1 MTRYLSRVPASE
13 ACDPII
19 HPFHSIHACQTH
31 GSPSSGYASFDI
43 IQMQSSYAQDR
54 ARTSENLEFLD
65 LHLRLTPSSARTK
78 SEWDVHYEFECP
90 WKLTCISECRP
101 ATLQRSSIRTSF
113 NLRKYFTFSERTV
126 QIGPLRRTHHYAMA
140 SQTVGCIS
148 IFWFD
153 SHRTYERDV
162 TITIYFTHNLT

>member
-78 SEWDVHYEFECP
+78 SEWDVHYEYECP
-90 WKLTCISECRP
+90 MSVLGNLLVFQSADLRPYSAAASEHH
-101 ATLQRSSIRTSF
+101 LIYVNTSPSVKG
-113 NLRKYFTFSERTV
+113 RCKSA
-126 QIGPLRRTHHYAMA
+126 HCDAH
-140 SQTVGCIS
+140 
-148 IFWFD
+148 
-153 SHRTYERDV
+153 
-162 TITIYFTHNLT
+162 TITPWQVKLLGV

>member
-1 MTRYLSRVPASE
+1 MLLCRLVSKQA
-13 ACDPII
+13 PII
-19 HPFHSIHACQTH
+19 HSFHSIPARQTH
-31 GSPSSGYASFDI
+31 GSPSSGYASFDS
-43 IQMQSSYAQDR
+43 IQMQPSYVQDR
-54 ARTSENLEFLD
+54 ARTSENLKFLD
-65 LHLRLTPSSARTK
+65 LHLRLTPSTARTK
-78 SEWDVHYEFECP
+78 SEWDVHYEYECA

-153 SHRTYERDV
+153 SHRTYETGCDDYY
-162 TITIYFTHNLT
+162 IFTRNLT

>member
-113 NLRKYFTFSERTV
+113 NLYVNTSPSVKGRCKSA
-126 QIGPLRRTHHYAMA
+126 HCDAH
-140 SQTVGCIS
+140 
-148 IFWFD
+148 
-153 SHRTYERDV
+153 
-162 TITIYFTHNLT
+162 TITPWQVKLWEYKHFLV

>member
-1 MTRYLSRVPASE
+1 MLCRLVSKQA
-13 ACDPII
+13 PII
-19 HPFHSIHACQTH
+19 HPFHPIHARQTH
-31 GSPSSGYASFDI
+31 GSQSSGYASFDI

-65 LHLRLTPSSARTK
+65 LHLRLTPSTARTK
-78 SEWDVHYEFECP
+78 SEWDVHYEYECA

-140 SQTVGCIS
+140 SQTVGCIAFS
-148 IFWFD
+148 GLT
-153 SHRTYERDV
+153 RTVR
-162 TITIYFTHNLT
+162 TNGM

>member
-19 HPFHSIHACQTH
+19 HPFHSIHARQTH
-31 GSPSSGYASFDI
+31 GSPSSGYASFDS
-43 IQMQSSYAQDR
+43 IQMQPSYVQDR

-65 LHLRLTPSSARTK
+65 LHLRLTPSTARTK
-78 SEWDVHYEFECP
+78 SEWDVHYEYECA

-113 NLRKYFTFSERTV
+113 HLRKDFTFSERTV
-126 QIGPLRRTHHYAMA
+126 QIGPLRRTHHC
-140 SQTVGCIS
+140 VS

-153 SHRTYERDV
+153 LYVHTKRDL
-162 TITIYFTHNLT
+162 TITIYFTRNLT